1 MIKVFAIRRHEGQL
15 NYENQ
20 LWYYE
25 TMLRI
30 LRMLT
35 CKRKKKEK
43 RKCYNLG
50 RVNGLT
56 SRLEIGPFHLECLSI
71 FKITFHNFA
80 DGIWQSYTKES
91 EVNFGMT
98 VNLA

>member
-1 MIKVFAIRRHEGQL
+1 MVDNITTRNK
-15 NYENQ
+15 

-30 LRMLT
+30 LRML
-35 CKRKKKEK
+35 KGKKKKKKKKE
-43 RKCYNLG
+43 CYNLG
-50 RVNGLT
+50 EVNGSID
-56 SRLEIGPFHLECLSI
+56 SRSEVGSFQLECLSI
-71 FKITFHNFA
+71 FKIAFHNFA
-80 DGIWQSYTKES
+80 DGIWQSHTKES